1 MFLMEEKVDFWD
13 KPKLTYR
20 IKKNFFRNLI
30 KIVVQ
35 SHSRKI
41 VTWGEKH
48 NKDITIC
55 IILYNY

>member
-20 IKKNFFRNLI
+20 IKKKNFRNLI

-48 NKDITIC
+48 NKEITIC

>member
-20 IKKNFFRNLI
+20 IKKKIFRNLI

-48 NKDITIC
+48 NKEITIC

>member
-20 IKKNFFRNLI
+20 IKKKFFRNLI

-48 NKDITIC
+48 NKEITIC